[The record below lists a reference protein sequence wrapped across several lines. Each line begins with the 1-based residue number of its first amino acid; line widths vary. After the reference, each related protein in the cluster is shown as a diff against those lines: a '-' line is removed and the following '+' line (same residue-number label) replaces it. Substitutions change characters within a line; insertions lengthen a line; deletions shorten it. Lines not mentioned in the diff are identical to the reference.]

1 VARRAVA
8 DVDALSDLYLRALG
22 PLVLAI
28 VVSAVAV
35 CVVGVLVPG
44 AALVLGLALVV
55 ALVGAP
61 AIAWS
66 ARQTDA
72 ERSTAGSLHADVV
85 DLVQGAPE
93 LIAFGGA
100 AAQLDRIDDATRLLA
115 DMARRRARASGAVT
129 ALVAACMGGAVT
141 GVLLLAIDALRSHR
155 LEPIM
160 LAVLPLTALGSF
172 EVVPPLAAAASGLA
186 EVVTAGRRLLAL
198 DDLPRPVSD
207 PADPLAPPA
216 GAPEVRMQ
224 DATLRYGP
232 GLPAALDGVSLAL
245 PPGSATALVGPSGAG
260 KSSVLNALLRFWPLE
275 SGRAIA
281 DGVALDAMTQAD
293 ARSLFAPVD
302 QDAQLFAGTI
312 RENVAFARPDASD
325 ADVDDAV
332 QRAQLDEWVA
342 GLPSGLDTPIGERG
356 ALLSGGQR
364 QRVALARALLA
375 HRPVLL
381 LDEPGAGLDTEMAAA
396 LLDDVLGAA
405 GERTVLVISHRR
417 EEIER
422 FARVVE
428 IDAGRVVG
436 RRWGAAERSA
446 SPPP

>member
-1 VARRAVA
+1 
-8 DVDALSDLYLRALG
+8 
-22 PLVLAI
+22 
-28 VVSAVAV
+28 
-35 CVVGVLVPG
+35 
-44 AALVLGLALVV
+44 
-55 ALVGAP
+55 
-61 AIAWS
+61 
-66 ARQTDA
+66 
-72 ERSTAGSLHADVV
+72 
-85 DLVQGAPE
+85 
-93 LIAFGGA
+93 
-100 AAQLDRIDDATRLLA
+100 
-115 DMARRRARASGAVT
+115 
-129 ALVAACMGGAVT
+129 
-141 GVLLLAIDALRSHR
+141 
-155 LEPIM
+155 
-160 LAVLPLTALGSF
+160 
-172 EVVPPLAAAASGLA
+172 
-186 EVVTAGRRLLAL
+186 
-198 DDLPRPVSD
+198 
-207 PADPLAPPA
+207 
-216 GAPEVRMQ
+216 MQ

-281 DGVALDAMTQAD
+281 DGVALDAMPQAD

-332 QRAQLDEWVA
+332 RRAQLDEWVA

-381 LDEPGAGLDTEMAAA
+381 LDEPGGGLDTEMAAA

-428 IDAGRVVG
+428 IDGGRVVG
-436 RRWGAAERSA
+436 RLSGAAERSA